1 MLVLLVD
8 SRERAPLIFGCDWER
23 KGLKVGD
30 YCARFSPSYQYPLV
44 FERKSINDLFGSLTQ
59 SYDRF
64 RRMLLRAEKLGIRVV
79 IAIEGTKEKVLK
91 GCSHSARDPES
102 ILVQLET
109 IKKKYNVEY
118 IFFPSRIA
126 MQHYIVDYYLTRYEE
141 YLELTSTAERSARK
155 PDHGRAVLLDAEQK
169 LKKVKNL

>member
-1 MLVLLVD
+1 MVIQVD
-8 SRERAPLIFGCDWER
+8 SREKAALIFGCDWER

-79 IAIEGTKEKVLK
+79 IAIEGSREKVLK

-109 IKKKYNVEY
+109 IKRKYNVEY
-118 IFFPSRIA
+118 IFFPSRISMA
-126 MQHYIVDYYLTRYEE
+126 HHIADYYRAKYEE
-141 YLELTSTAERSARK
+141 WLEAK
-155 PDHGRAVLLDAEQK
+155 K
-169 LKKVKNL
+169 LIDTV